1 MNVVNAVKFN
11 VWNCEVIKKQYQ
23 NGRVA
28 LQLIA
33 IADDMDND
41 VYKGEPI
48 AMATVNLP
56 EVELA
61 DGEVFIKDY
70 SENEGMLEALEN
82 AGVVK
87 FTGQYVKSGFVII
100 PICKLL
106 I

>member
-1 MNVVNAVKFN
+1 MIKFN
-11 VWNCEVIKKQYQ
+11 VWNCEIKKEKYSD

-28 LQLIA
+28 LQLVA
-33 IADDMDND
+33 ADDDEMNE

-56 EVELA
+56 YIPLEKNEV
-61 DGEVFIKDY
+61 GIKDY
-70 SENEGMLEALEN
+70 SENEGMLKALVN

-87 FTGQYVKSGFVII
+87 DTGKYVLTGFVRI